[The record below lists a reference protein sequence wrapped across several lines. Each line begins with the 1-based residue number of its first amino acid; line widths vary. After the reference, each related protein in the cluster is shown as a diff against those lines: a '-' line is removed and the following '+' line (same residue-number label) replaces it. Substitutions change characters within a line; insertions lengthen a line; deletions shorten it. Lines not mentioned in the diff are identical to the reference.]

1 MPWCAVV
8 QLIGQTACGVVYVG
22 SGVRL
27 DWSPAPDVVVRQ
39 MGSVVAGVPSL
50 TRAQLS
56 EAATAARCGVATA
69 DVNVGATAAVYR
81 CDWQREGLGTA
92 LARPGSRTKARC
104 TGRVDAATQR
114 TGAALR
120 EDNTEGAATATA
132 RRRRRTGEDGWAAS
146 GAWLQE
152 LEGAQMPDER
162 GTYEYTTHVPH
173 GRLYSLL

>member
-69 DVNVGATAAVYR
+69 DVNVGATAVTACPPRRPEREVSNLSSSVR
-81 CDWQREGLGTA
+81 RSTDATGSGRDWARRLRGQAQGQRRGALGGWMQQ
-92 LARPGSRTKARC
+92 RS
-104 TGRVDAATQR
+104 GRV
-114 TGAALR
+114 LR
-120 EDNTEGAATATA
+120 
-132 RRRRRTGEDGWAAS
+132 
-146 GAWLQE
+146 
-152 LEGAQMPDER
+152 
-162 GTYEYTTHVPH
+162 
-173 GRLYSLL
+173 